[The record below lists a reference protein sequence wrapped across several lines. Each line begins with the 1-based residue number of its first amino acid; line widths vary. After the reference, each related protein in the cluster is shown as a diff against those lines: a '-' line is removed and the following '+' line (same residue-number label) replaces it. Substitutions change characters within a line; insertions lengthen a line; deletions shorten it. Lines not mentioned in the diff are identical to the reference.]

1 MVRPDRQT
9 RRAIALWRHEQIDEA
24 LGETNRAGRAE
35 VVARLAKTPISW
47 PSGDV
52 RPVSVA
58 TAYRWIDAYAHGGLP
73 ALYPARRKDR
83 GTRRARLPDIVV
95 QKAVALLVDDP
106 ELTLTLLLALL
117 NADPELAAQTSKL
130 RISRSTLARRLA
142 ADPLYAQLRRA
153 AKQKRRRRF
162 VARRPHD
169 IWHLDAKG
177 PVTVVL
183 VSGKKLVFHIL
194 TILDDASRA
203 VLAAIIALTP
213 DLAAAVRVFRLAASR
228 WGLPGRLYA
237 DRASIFDA
245 KAFRAGL
252 ALLGCHRIRTRAR
265 NPEAHGK
272 IEAYHRPL
280 GLWFTKRLPRQ
291 KVIDLTHLQQ
301 LLDGLL
307 ERVYQDH
314 HHRGLG
320 QSPRAALAD
329 RVSTRTVSAQ
339 RLLEAFRQERWL
351 RAHPKTGEVDLQ
363 GTTYLVPEALVG
375 QRLCFRLDPDPRVPP
390 VVVHPQ
396 TEEDLP
402 LRRAAVRPGDAATP
416 PPPDEPRWGQGHL
429 QALYDDWQGQ
439 VRPQAEAGFGLPEVM
454 ALCAKATG
462 RHVPAS
468 DAEAARV
475 ARVYRAI
482 GPLPEKATRAAFEK
496 LVGTL
501 GRGRPLGTY
510 LDALARR
517 VPPPSTPTKPRRNR

>member
-1 MVRPDRQT
+1 MARADRQV
-9 RRAIALWRHEQIDEA
+9 RRALALWRHEQIEEA
-24 LGETNRAGRAE
+24 LGETQRARRAAI
-35 VVARLAKTPISW
+35 VAHLARTPVSW

-52 RPVSVA
+52 RPVSAA
-58 TAYRWIDAYAHGGLP
+58 TAYRWIGAYARGGLP
-73 ALYPARRKDR
+73 ALAPARRKDR
-83 GTRRARLPDIVV
+83 GTRRARLPDAVV
-95 QKAVALLVDDP
+95 KKAVALLVDDP
-106 ELTLTLLLALL
+106 DLTLTLLLALL
-117 NADPELAAQTSKL
+117 AADPELATETSTL

-153 AKQKRRRRF
+153 AQRKRRRRF
-162 VARRPHD
+162 VARHPHD

-177 PVTVVL
+177 PVTVTL
-183 VSGKKLVFHIL
+183 VSRQKLVFHIL

-203 VLAAIIALTP
+203 VLAALIALTP
-213 DLAAAVRVFRLAASR
+213 DLAAAVRVFRRAASR
-228 WGLPGRLYA
+228 WGLPARLYA

-252 ALLGCHRIRTRAR
+252 ALLGCHRIRTKAK

-272 IEAYHRPL
+272 IEAYHRVL
-280 GLWFTKRLPRQ
+280 VLWFTKRLLRQ
-291 KVIDLTHLQQ
+291 KVVDLAHLQQ

-307 ERVYQDH
+307 ERVYQEH

-329 RVSTRTVSAQ
+329 RVSARTVSAQ
-339 RLLEAFRQERWL
+339 RLFEAFRQERWL

-375 QRLCFRLDPDPRVPP
+375 QRLCFRLDPDPQVPP

-402 LRRAAVRPGDAATP
+402 LRRAAVRPGDAAT

-439 VRPQAEAGFGLPEVM
+439 VRPQAEAGFGLPEVL
-454 ALCAKATG
+454 ALCAEATG

-475 ARVYRAI
+475 ARVYRAL
-482 GPLPEKATRAAFEK
+482 GPLPEKATRAAFANI
-496 LVGTL
+496 VRTL
-501 GRGRPLGTY
+501 GHGRPLATY

-517 VPPPSTPTKPRRNR
+517 VAPPSIPTKPRRNR